1 MNDSDEPPPAHSQR
15 VAALTARARQNLSR
29 LIYFLLGASN
39 RIRLPTPSVLPIA
52 GAVVGLYS
60 GLAAGIF
67 SNLIGV
73 MSGITFSAAELATTL
88 RPQRLRTLMESLASA
103 RWHLEYAL
111 VGVPLALGALLLAR
125 VIEPGGPR
133 DEVKRRLRLLALLTL
148 GALSLYYPLV
158 GLAAV
163 NAVFGHAHN
172 LPAALP
178 HLPWW
183 LMLLAPTVGGLAVGR
198 LLRDRPETH
207 GHGLPEVVRAVKSGA
222 NVVPADRGL
231 LKLIASAITIGS
243 GGSAGREGPIVYGGA
258 AFASSVGRVLGF
270 SRKELSILL
279 ACGAGAGISASFN
292 APIAGAVFAMEIIL
306 REFELRVFSP
316 IILASVAGTLVSRG
330 VLDEAPMINRV
341 NYELVSG
348 SEVFAYAALGI
359 GCGLLAF
366 AFVKLLHGVEHFFQ
380 GRSGG
385 RLSPWLGK
393 KPLPVR
399 AALGGLC
406 TGVLVFLS
414 PTVWGS
420 GHDYINLAAAGQ
432 LPFLF
437 LVTACVLKLVA
448 TSLTIGSGGSG
459 GTFFPAALI
468 GAMAGG
474 AFGTLVHY
482 FFPHATGPSGA
493 YAIVGMGG
501 AVAALTRGPLTGMMM
516 LYELSGSHEIILP
529 LMVTCTI
536 ASALCTFLTERTAPK
551 VQSDEDL
558 LVATH
563 VRALMTEVPAVPA
576 GTPLRSLTDQL
587 LTSEAGTLPVLDTQ
601 GNLYGTVQVE
611 QLREVWRDESMY
623 PLLVA
628 SDLARKL
635 PALAPDSDLAHA
647 LQVMDQEDVDA
658 LPVTP
663 VLGLAPCGLLTRA
676 AVRRFLFAQHTR
688 EHATGNYPVTPSEAT
703 H

>member
-1 MNDSDEPPPAHSQR
+1 MNNSDEPPPAQVQR
-15 VAALTARARQNLSR
+15 VATLTVWARHHLSR

-73 MSGITFSAAELATTL
+73 MSGITFSAAELAAAL
-88 RPQRLRTLMESLASA
+88 KPQRLRTLMESLASA

-172 LPAALP
+172 MAAVLP

-183 LMLLAPTVGGLAVGR
+183 LILIAPTVGGLAVGR

-330 VLDEAPMINRV
+330 VLDEAPMLNRV

-366 AFVKLLHGVEHFFQ
+366 SFVKLLHGVEHFFH
-380 GRSGG
+380 GG
-385 RLSPWLGK
+385 MGGKLSPWLGR

-420 GHDYINLAAAGQ
+420 GHDYINMAAAGQ
-432 LPFLF
+432 LPFFF
-437 LVTACVLKLVA
+437 LLTACVLKLVA
-448 TSLTIGSGGSG
+448 TAMTIGSGGSG

-536 ASALCTFLTERTAPK
+536 ASAVCHFLTERTTPK

-558 LVATH
+558 LAATH
-563 VRALMTEVPAVPA
+563 VRALMTEVPAVSP
-576 GTPLRSLTDQL
+576 GTPLRALTDQL
-587 LTSEAGTLPVLDTQ
+587 LTSEAGTLPVLDAE
-601 GNLYGTVQVE
+601 GNLYGTVHVE

-635 PALAPDSDLAHA
+635 PALAPDSDLGHA
-647 LQVMDQEDVDA
+647 LQVMDHEDVDA
-658 LPVTP
+658 LPVAP
-663 VLGLAPCGLLTRA
+663 VLGLSPCGLITRA

-688 EHATGNYPVTPSEAT
+688 AHSTGNYPVTPTEAT

>member
-1 MNDSDEPPPAHSQR
+1 MNTSDEPPPAQVQR
-15 VAALTARARQNLSR
+15 MAALTLWARQNLSR
-29 LIYFLLGASN
+29 LVYFLLGASN

-73 MSGITFSAAELATTL
+73 MSGITFSAAELTATL
-88 RPQRLRTLMESLASA
+88 KPQRLRTLMESLSSA

-172 LPAALP
+172 LASAIP

-330 VLDEAPMINRV
+330 VLDEAPLLNRV

-366 AFVKLLHGVEHFFQ
+366 AFVKLLHGVEHFFH
-380 GRSGG
+380 GAMGG
-385 RLSPWLGK
+385 KLSPWLGR

-420 GHDYINLAAAGQ
+420 GNDYINLAAAGQ
-432 LPFLF
+432 LPFFF

-448 TSLTIGSGGSG
+448 TALTIGSGGSG

-482 FFPHATGPSGA
+482 FFPHATVPSGA

-536 ASALCTFLTERTAPK
+536 ASAVCHFLTERTAPK

-558 LVATH
+558 LAATH
-563 VRALMTEVPAVPA
+563 VRTLMTEVPAVPA
-576 GTPLRSLTDQL
+576 GTPLRALTDQL
-587 LTSEAGTLPVLDTQ
+587 LTSEAGTLPVLDTG

-628 SDLARKL
+628 SDMARKL

-658 LPVTP
+658 LPVAP
-663 VLGLAPCGLLTRA
+663 VLGLSPGGLITRA
-676 AVRRFLFAQHTR
+676 AVRRFLFAQHAR
-688 EHATGNYPVTPSEAT
+688 AHSTGNYPVTPSEAT

>member
-1 MNDSDEPPPAHSQR
+1 MNDSDEPPPAQAQR
-15 VAALTARARQNLSR
+15 MAALTLRARQNLSR
-29 LIYFLLGASN
+29 LIYLLLGASN
-39 RIRLPTPSVLPIA
+39 RIRLPSPSVLPIA

-73 MSGITFSAAELATTL
+73 MSGVTFSAAELAATL
-88 RPQRLRTLMESLASA
+88 KPQRLHTLMESLASA

-125 VIEPGGPR
+125 VIDPGGPR
-133 DEVKRRLRLLALLTL
+133 DEVKRRLRLLSLLTL

-163 NAVFGHAHN
+163 NAVFGHSHN
-172 LPAALP
+172 MPAALP

-183 LMLLAPTVGGLAVGR
+183 LLLLAPTVGGLAVGR

-330 VLDEAPMINRV
+330 VLDEAPMIHRV

-366 AFVKLLHGVEHFFQ
+366 AFVKLLHGVEHFFH
-380 GRSGG
+380 GG
-385 RLSPWLGK
+385 MGGTLSPWLGR

-406 TGVLVFLS
+406 TGLLVFLS

-420 GHDYINLAAAGQ
+420 GHDFINMAAAGQ

-459 GTFFPAALI
+459 GTFFPAAVI

-482 FFPHATGPSGA
+482 FFPHTTGPSGA

-536 ASALCTFLTERTAPK
+536 ASALCHYLTERTTPK

-558 LVATH
+558 LAATH

-576 GTPLRSLTDQL
+576 GTPLRALTDQL
-587 LTSEAGTLPVLDTQ
+587 LTSEAGTLPVLDTE

-628 SDLARKL
+628 SDMARKL

-647 LQVMDQEDVDA
+647 LRVMDQEDVDA
-658 LPVTP
+658 LPVAP
-663 VLGLAPCGLLTRA
+663 VLGLAPCGLITRA

-688 EHATGNYPVTPSEAT
+688 AHASGNYPITPTEAA

>member
-1 MNDSDEPPPAHSQR
+1 
-15 VAALTARARQNLSR
+15 
-29 LIYFLLGASN
+29 
-39 RIRLPTPSVLPIA
+39 
-52 GAVVGLYS
+52 
-60 GLAAGIF
+60 
-67 SNLIGV
+67 
-73 MSGITFSAAELATTL
+73 
-88 RPQRLRTLMESLASA
+88 
-103 RWHLEYAL
+103 
-111 VGVPLALGALLLAR
+111 
-125 VIEPGGPR
+125 
-133 DEVKRRLRLLALLTL
+133 
-148 GALSLYYPLV
+148 
-158 GLAAV
+158 
-163 NAVFGHAHN
+163 
-172 LPAALP
+172 
-178 HLPWW
+178 
-183 LMLLAPTVGGLAVGR
+183 
-198 LLRDRPETH
+198 
-207 GHGLPEVVRAVKSGA
+207 VRAVKSGA

-270 SRKELSILL
+270 SRRELSILL

-330 VLDEAPMINRV
+330 VLDEAPMLTRV

-348 SEVFAYAALGI
+348 SEVFAYALLGI

-366 AFVKLLHGVEHFFQ
+366 LFVKLLHGVEHFFQ
-380 GRSGG
+380 GHGG
-385 RLSPWLGK
+385 GKLSPWLGK

-432 LPFLF
+432 LPFFF
-437 LVTACVLKLVA
+437 LVTACVLKLLA

-482 FFPHATGPSGA
+482 FFPLSTGPSGA

-536 ASALCTFLTERTAPK
+536 ASALCHYLTERTSPK

-558 LVATH
+558 LAVTH
-563 VRALMTEVPAVPA
+563 VRALMTEVPALPA
-576 GTPLRSLTDQL
+576 GTPLRALTDQL
-587 LTSEAGTLPVLDTQ
+587 LTSEAGTLPVLDTE

-635 PALAPDSDLAHA
+635 PALAPDLDLAHA
-647 LQVMDQEDVDA
+647 LQKMDQEDVDA
-658 LPVTP
+658 LPVAP
-663 VLGLAPCGLLTRA
+663 VLGLSPCGLLTRA
-676 AVRRFLFAQHTR
+676 AIRRFLFAQHAR
-688 EHATGNYPVTPSEAT
+688 EHSSGNYPVTTTEAT
-703 H
+703 HHH